1 MPFKAFMII
10 AMFFDFHENSFL
22 IVDYLMAK
30 VHHKICVQQP
40 LNAST
45 FLNYEIEHLLLL
57 GAIDF
62 IALFALTRLIR
73 SMCSIR
79 WDRVYK

>member
-10 AMFFDFHENSFL
+10 VMFFDFHENSFL
-22 IVDYLMAK
+22 IVDYLMEK

-40 LNAST
+40 LKAST

-57 GAIDF
+57 GAIGF
-62 IALFALTRLIR
+62 TALFALTRFIR
-73 SMCSIR
+73 SVYSI
-79 WDRVYK
+79 